1 MGTVIY
7 AFSHY
12 SSSVTSLETL
22 KNKQYAADYLVD
34 QLKENRFLLAA
45 YARRFVT
52 QNDGYALQQYVQLL
66 DESRGDKARS
76 LETLVPYFPQSSQ
89 HKARKYVGHYISDF
103 ELLKRQEFTQHE
115 LSLLAEVI
123 ELSENIIRTEQN
135 AIKQKK
141 QGLQPQ
147 REAQSTLIS
156 EHYLDSL
163 TAFNSFLDGY
173 QSFFENRINQ
183 HYRKIKSDINEL
195 FLIVI
200 AILSINILALV
211 FITIVFRSRLAR
223 PLDKL
228 NIETKKY
235 LQDVEHFTELK
246 TQPTVYEVEQL
257 TNSINEI
264 FQEISVHIE
273 LLEDETIQREKLQ
286 IKAEQSNLAKSQFI
300 ANTHH
305 EVRTPLNAIIG
316 FNNLLQSTR
325 LEKVQQQY
333 VQNAQGAA
341 KVLLSLFD
349 DISDLSNID
358 DGHLSLNIQP
368 CNIEN
373 VAQYINAL
381 MAKQCQS
388 KYLSLLIKIDE
399 DCPVYFSTDEVRLK
413 QILTNLAN
421 NAIKYTHQGSIIL
434 SIHADHSNQK
444 IRFDIQDTG
453 IGIAQDQIEKIL
465 HPFEQADSSSKRQYG
480 GIGLGLTITQKLC
493 QLLSGKLTINAKL
506 NHGSIFSV
514 HLPMKMQSSKTLQD
528 FAIKDVK
535 DISILSSSSDM
546 AAQLCHVL
554 KLIKAP
560 RYSIYHSFEELYC
573 PTTINAS
580 ILFIEQV
587 FVNRLTKTQFEK
599 LSEHFLQVCIVHEQF
614 QPLSTVPYTLDNVH
628 SIASPFLPSQVSR
641 VLLLANTP
649 SQLDEGPAPWKAI
662 DLTGLQVLL
671 VEDAPMNQLVAQKTL
686 ENFNVNVDIA
696 ENGEVAVK
704 QLKTKSYDLI
714 LMDLHMPVMDGF
726 EATEAIKQCNTS
738 ANIPVVGLTA
748 DVQEVTRQKCLAI
761 GMEDVITKPFDPV
774 QLAKRLAT
782 IKRSH
787 PFKIKQFN

>member
-7 AFSHY
+7 AFSQY

-34 QLKENRFLLAA
+34 QLKENRFLLAT
-45 YARRFVT
+45 YARRFVAE
-52 QNDGYALQQYVQLL
+52 NDGYALQQYVKLL
-66 DESRGDKARS
+66 DESRGDKGRN
-76 LETLVPYFPQSSQ
+76 LDTLTRYFPQSSQ
-89 HKARKYVGHYISDF
+89 HNAREYVGHYISDF
-103 ELLKRQEFTQHE
+103 ELLRQQEFSQHE
-115 LSLLAEVI
+115 LSLLADVI
-123 ELSENIIRTEQN
+123 ELSETIIRTEQR
-135 AIKQKK
+135 AINQTK
-141 QGLQPQ
+141 QGVKAQL
-147 REAQSTLIS
+147 EAQRTLIS
-156 EHYLDSL
+156 QHYLDSL
-163 TAFNSFLDGY
+163 IAFNGFLDGY
-173 QSFFENRINQ
+173 QKFSEHRINQ
-183 HYRKIKSDINEL
+183 HYRKTKLEINEL
-195 FLIVI
+195 FLIVTTM
-200 AILSINILALV
+200 LSINILAMV
-211 FITIVFRSRLAR
+211 FITVVFRSRLAK
-223 PLDKL
+223 PLHKL

-235 LQDVEHFTELK
+235 LRNVEHFTKL
-246 TQPTVYEVEQL
+246 TTSPTVYEVEQL
-257 TNSINEI
+257 TSSINEI

-286 IKAEQSNLAKSQFI
+286 IKAEQSNVAKSQFI

-333 VQNAQGAA
+333 VQNAQDAA

-373 VAQYINAL
+373 VTQYLNAL

-388 KYLSLLIKIDE
+388 KYLSLLIKVDNN
-399 DCPVYFSTDEVRLK
+399 CPIYFSTDEVRLK

-421 NAIKYTHQGSIIL
+421 NAIKYTHKGSIIL
-434 SIHADHSNQK
+434 SIHADYEHQK

-453 IGIAQDQIEKIL
+453 IGIAQNQIEKIL
-465 HPFEQADSSSKRQYG
+465 HPFEQVDPSSKRQFG

-493 QLLSGKLTINAKL
+493 QMLSGTLAINAKL
-506 NHGSIFSV
+506 NHGSTFSV
-514 HLPMKMQSSKTLQD
+514 QLPMKMQSPKTLQD
-528 FAIKDVK
+528 FAINEVK
-535 DISILSSSSDM
+535 DISILSVSSDM
-546 AAQLCHVL
+546 TAQLCHML
-554 KLIKAP
+554 KVIKVP
-560 RYSIYHSFEELYC
+560 HYSIYHSFEELYC
-573 PTTINAS
+573 ATTNNS
-580 ILFIEQV
+580 SLLFIEQT
-587 FVNRLTKTQFEK
+587 FVNRLTKDQFEK
-599 LSEHFLQVCIVHEQF
+599 LSEHFLQVCIIHEQF
-614 QPLSTVPYTLDNVH
+614 QPLSTVPYTLDNIH

-649 SQLDEGPAPWKAI
+649 AQPDESPAPWKTI

-686 ENFNVNVDIA
+686 ENFKVRVDIA
-696 ENGEVAVK
+696 ENGNVAIK

-726 EATEAIKQCNTS
+726 EATEIIMQSSTS
-738 ANIPVVGLTA
+738 SNIPIVGLTA
-748 DVQEVTRQKCLAI
+748 DVQDITRQRCLAI
-761 GMEDVITKPFDPV
+761 GMVDVLTKPFDPV
-774 QLAKRLAT
+774 QLAKRLAA

-787 PFKIKQFN
+787 PHEIKMFN